1 VVVVV
6 TKHDGWGNDFLVLD
20 VGQTAPGAGE
30 GGRRRAAD
38 AAIDWPTE
46 ARRLCDRAT
55 GIGADGLLLMERRGE
70 YEVAMRLYNADGSAA
85 EMSGNGIRCLAQA
98 HYEAEGHEGAVSYT
112 VHTTAGPR
120 RVDVERA
127 PHDRDEVV
135 ARVDMGRV
143 ERIDAPVGWD
153 AVGADPMRP
162 VAHLSVG
169 NPHAV
174 VGVEDVRVVDLAAIG
189 AKVPHVNLEIVE
201 PGPEPDAVTMRVH
214 ERGAGLTRACGT
226 GAVAS
231 AWAAREWGMVPS
243 SARAVTV
250 HQPGGDAVVRFATGS
265 GGGAG
270 AGSGGPV
277 TLEGPARFDSRHHV
291 TLGAS

>member
-20 VGQTAPGAGE
+20 VGQLDGAGGADAAAS
-30 GGRRRAAD
+30 GGGA
-38 AAIDWPTE
+38 AAIDWAAE

-55 GIGADGLLLMERRGE
+55 GIGADGLLLLARRGA
-70 YEVAMRLYNADGSAA
+70 YELAMRLHNADGSPA

-98 HYEAEGHEGAVSYT
+98 HYEAEGHEGAVTYT
-112 VHTTAGPR
+112 VHTSAGPR
-120 RVDVERA
+120 RIDVERA
-127 PHDRDEVV
+127 PHDRDEVRASV
-135 ARVDMGRV
+135 EMGHV
-143 ERIDAPVGWD
+143 TRIDPPAGWD

-174 VGVEDVRVVDLAAIG
+174 VVVEDVRVVDLATIG
-189 AKVPHVNLEIVE
+189 AKVPQVNLEIVE
-201 PGPEPDAVTMRVH
+201 PGPEPDAITMRVH

-226 GAVAS
+226 GACAS
-231 AWAAREWGMVPS
+231 AWAAREWGLVPS

-250 HQPGGDAVVRFATGS
+250 HQPGGDAIVHF
-265 GGGAG
+265 GAR
-270 AGSGGPV
+270 GGPV
-277 TLEGPARFDSRHHV
+277 VLEGPARLESRHHV
-291 TLGAS
+291 TIDAP